1 MIRKNELN
9 RSDTVQ
15 METINQAGMVYRNL
29 AAWMRAY
36 IISTIQG
43 LSDQAQIRQRLS
55 QIPMEYVNFMRSYFG
70 DDIANTYNTL
80 FSDYIAFVELLIDAQ
95 KRDDDNAVNGYMEQ
109 IHHNL
114 HHTAAILSQINPFWQ
129 ESEWRALFFRYLLLT
144 IDETNALIAG
154 DNTKSADIYETL
166 LSVAMK
172 MADYFSS
179 GMQQY
184 ITAQNQA

>member
-9 RSDTVQ
+9 GPDTVQ
-15 METINQAGMVYRNL
+15 MDTINQAGMIYRNL

-36 IISTIQG
+36 MISTIQE
-43 LSDQAQIRQRLS
+43 LSDQTQIRQRLS
-55 QIPMEYVNFMRSYFG
+55 QIPVEFGNFMRLYFG
-70 DDIANTYNTL
+70 DEIANTYTTL
-80 FSDYIAFVELLIDAQ
+80 FSDYIASVEMLIDAQ
-95 KRDDDNAVNGYMEQ
+95 KRDDDNAVTGYMEQ

-114 HHTAAILSQINPFWQ
+114 HQTAAMLSQINPFWQ

-144 IDETNALIAG
+144 IDETNALLAG
-154 DNTKSADIYETL
+154 DDTKGTGIYETL

-172 MADYFSS
+172 MADYFSN

-184 ITAQNQA
+184 IAAQN